1 MLSLERALENGGQ
14 RALIFAGLAVALLGR
29 VVINLGAAPYPP
41 GSVYSDIALQ
51 HWPLILVARQAVWQ
65 YGQWPLWNPSIYG
78 GQPLAAD
85 PLVGLWY
92 PPNWVLLAGLPLP
105 LGFNVLFWGH
115 VVWAGWA
122 MYGWQ
127 RWRGRGVWAALLA
140 AVVTMGLPKLTA
152 HYGAGHIG
160 LSMAVG
166 WTPALLW
173 AVEVGRDAGRES
185 AWGGARVGL
194 IVALI
199 FLADPRWAVYA
210 SGAAGV
216 VWLVGAGVWPNWRRV
231 LPALGVGVVGALG
244 LSAVSWLPLLDFVG
258 QSAREGLTLAEANRF
273 ALRAVDVLGVILPR
287 YGSPH
292 ELQTYL
298 GLGVVGLA
306 VVGFRWRERRM
317 WVWAGLALGGLWWA
331 LGAQAGLFALAFE
344 IVPGISLLRVPSRG
358 WFVVALA
365 VAVLAADG
373 LDRVLADGLSK
384 RVRVA
389 ANLVCAGL
397 GLGGVGLGVGVLV
410 LSGEVSGAAP
420 FLGLGLGAVWLWVV
434 INRGSWR
441 WVWALVAVELAVMN
455 MAALEMRAP
464 AQAEAVMA
472 VLAGARG
479 RVYSP
484 SVSVPPL
491 AAVQAG
497 VMQLDGVNPLQLQ
510 AAVDLIT
517 PATGVPR
524 DGYRE
529 TIPTFDV
536 PEPPPGLSEAELARW
551 PTEQTVNEPYVPD
564 AAALAELGVQGVV
577 SAFPIEAAGLSYAT
591 KADGQWVY
599 WVDDFVGLVR
609 FAGGPAEVQ
618 IVAWTPTWIAVDVAA
633 DGPGTLTVAV
643 FNDGHWRARAGV
655 DGVWQAAGGPLLGVA
670 VPAGVTQVAFVY
682 QPWPVWV
689 GMGISAVS
697 AALYLG
703 VWLWMRRKAA

>member
-1 MLSLERALENGGQ
+1 MPFLERALDNGGQ
-14 RALIFAGLAVALLGR
+14 RALIFAGLAAVLLGP
-29 VVINLGAAPYPP
+29 VVINLGATPYPP
-41 GSVYSDIALQ
+41 GSAYSDIALQ
-51 HWPLILVARQAVWQ
+51 HWPLMLVARQALWQ
-65 YGQWPLWNPSIYG
+65 FGQWPLWNPSIYG

-92 PPNWVLLAGLPLP
+92 PPNWTLLAGLPLP
-105 LGFNVLFWGH
+105 LGFNLLFWGH
-115 VVWAGWA
+115 GVWAGWA

-166 WTPALLW
+166 WTPALLR
-173 AVEVGRDAGRES
+173 AVELGRDAGRES

-210 SGAAGV
+210 SGVAGV
-216 VWLVGAGVWPNWRRV
+216 VWLAGTGGWPNWRAV
-231 LPALGVGVVGALG
+231 LPAMGAGVVGALG
-244 LSAVSWLPLLDFVG
+244 LSAVSWLPLVDFVSK
-258 QSAREGLTLAEANRF
+258 SAREGLTLAEANRF
-273 ALRAVDVLGVILPR
+273 ALGAVDVLGVILPR

-306 VVGFRWRERRM
+306 VVGFRRRERRT
-317 WVWAGLALGGLWWA
+317 WVWAGLALGGLWWS

-344 IVPGISLLRVPSRG
+344 VVPGVSLLRVPSRG

-373 LDRVLADGLSK
+373 LDGVLAAGLDK
-384 RVRVA
+384 RVKVV

-397 GLGGVGLGVGVLV
+397 GLAGVGLGVGALA
-410 LSGEVSGAAP
+410 LSGEVAGAAP
-420 FLGLGLGAVWLWVV
+420 FLGLGLGALWLWVV
-434 INRGSWR
+434 INRGGWR
-441 WVWALVAVELAVMN
+441 WVWALVAVELAVVN
-455 MAALEMRAP
+455 VAALEMRAP
-464 AQAEAVMA
+464 AQAEAVMVA
-472 VLAGARG
+472 LAGATG

-510 AAVDLIT
+510 AAVDVIT

-536 PEPPPGLSEAELARW
+536 PEPPPGLSKAELDAW
-551 PTEQTVNEPYVPD
+551 PTEQTVNAAYSPD
-564 AAALAELGVQGVV
+564 AAALAELGVQVVV
-577 SAFPIEAAGLSYAT
+577 SAFPIEVAGLT
-591 KADGQWVY
+591 LVTEADGQWVY
-599 WVDDFVGLVR
+599 TVDDFAGLAT
-609 FAGGPAEVQ
+609 FAGGSAEVE
-618 IVAWTPTWIAVDVAA
+618 VVGWTPTWIAVDVAA

-643 FNDGHWRARAGV
+643 FNDGHWRARVGV
-655 DGVWQAAGGPLLGVA
+655 DGAWQAVEGPLLAVA
-670 VPAGVTQVAFVY
+670 VPARVTRVAFVY

-689 GMGISAVS
+689 GLAVS
-697 AALYLG
+697 VVSVLLYLG
-703 VWLWMRRKAA
+703 VWRWMRRRAA